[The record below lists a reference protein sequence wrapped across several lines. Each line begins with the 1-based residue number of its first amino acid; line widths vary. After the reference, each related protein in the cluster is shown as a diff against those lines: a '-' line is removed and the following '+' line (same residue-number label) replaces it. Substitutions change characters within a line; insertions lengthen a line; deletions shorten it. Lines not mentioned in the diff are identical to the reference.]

1 MLHARYLPCMVRPR
15 GLEPPRPFGHSHL
28 KAARLPIPPRAHVDV
43 WDWAVRESRL
53 HPLSCSASLGTY
65 NGWRL
70 PSPLTQALP
79 LDLNRSSVHTRCI
92 RWGPVGFEPTYSL
105 SAPAYRPVR
114 FPMRMIPIAPLPS
127 EWRPVPTRALSGP
140 VARGSRATAS
150 LYLWPYPGTSLSR

>member
-1 MLHARYLPCMVRPR
+1 MHATFHVCWCAREDSNLHAVS
-15 GLEPPRPFGHSHL
+15 GTATS
-28 KAARLPIPPRAHVDV
+28 RLRVYQFRHGRIHVDV

-92 RWGPVGFEPTYSL
+92 RWKQV
-105 SAPAYRPVR
+105 
-114 FPMRMIPIAPLPS
+114 
-127 EWRPVPTRALSGP
+127 
-140 VARGSRATAS
+140 
-150 LYLWPYPGTSLSR
+150 